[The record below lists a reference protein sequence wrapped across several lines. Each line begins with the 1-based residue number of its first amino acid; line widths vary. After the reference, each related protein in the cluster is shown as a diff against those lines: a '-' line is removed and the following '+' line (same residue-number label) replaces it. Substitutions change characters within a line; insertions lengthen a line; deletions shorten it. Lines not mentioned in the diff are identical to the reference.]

1 LQALQ
6 DKANIQAMQAIG
18 FCVTIDHAE
27 FMARFFNNHGVPARA
42 VTSRDDPARRRAA
55 MSSLASGALRIL
67 FTVDLFNEGVDL
79 PRVDTIL
86 LLRPT
91 QSATVFLQQLGRG
104 LRLADNK
111 AYLTVLDFIGLQH
124 AEFRFDLRYRALTGA
139 SRQALAREAEA
150 DFPTLPPGCHISL
163 DRVSKELVLDN
174 LKRSLRLRTRD
185 LASELA
191 RLGNVSL
198 AEFLADT
205 GLELEDLYRSD
216 SLGGWSGLRR
226 LAGLTAASPV
236 ERLSLSVGR
245 MLHIDDP
252 ARIEQL
258 KRLAAGEPPNG
269 GRLVDMLRLDLWG
282 PRIPMV
288 EVDERFAELH
298 ANDESRNELR
308 EVAAALHNRIH
319 RVTRRLHVVPSAPL
333 WLHARYSRNEACAA
347 FGITD
352 PSSVQGGVRW
362 VEAEK
367 ADLFFVTLAKSE
379 RHYSPTTMY
388 ADHAVT
394 PEIFQWESQNTT
406 REDSATG
413 RRYVNH
419 VANGSTVHLF
429 LRETK
434 EADGALG
441 APAYLYAGTM
451 RYMSHVGERPLR
463 IRWRLDN
470 ALPPDV
476 FHAARVAAG

>member
-1 LQALQ
+1 
-6 DKANIQAMQAIG
+6 
-18 FCVTIDHAE
+18 
-27 FMARFFNNHGVPARA
+27 
-42 VTSRDDPARRRAA
+42 
-55 MSSLASGALRIL
+55 
-67 FTVDLFNEGVDL
+67 
-79 PRVDTIL
+79 
-86 LLRPT
+86 
-91 QSATVFLQQLGRG
+91 
-104 LRLADNK
+104 
-111 AYLTVLDFIGLQH
+111 
-124 AEFRFDLRYRALTGA
+124 
-139 SRQALAREAEA
+139 
-150 DFPTLPPGCHISL
+150 
-163 DRVSKELVLDN
+163 
-174 LKRSLRLRTRD
+174 
-185 LASELA
+185 
-191 RLGNVSL
+191 
-198 AEFLADT
+198 
-205 GLELEDLYRSD
+205 
-216 SLGGWSGLRR
+216 
-226 LAGLTAASPV
+226 
-236 ERLSLSVGR
+236 

-406 REDSATG
+406 RGDSATG